1 MSILTPTTG
10 ELLSNA
16 EPLGSGRAVGSLWR
30 RIVAAIVDA
39 VIVGAAG
46 SLIAIPFFD
55 AFSRLGI
62 WGPVLGF
69 CMAVPYFAILNSRI
83 GNGQTLGK
91 KWMHLQVVDAQG
103 NPISFGKSLLRYGIL
118 AGAYTCDK
126 LPLPVTLTPSFVFTL
141 ISTMVALVTGATIYL
156 ILFDRPRRQGVHDLA
171 VGSYVADA
179 DMSGPLELR
188 SRWKM
193 HWVILGSLAILLLVG
208 EKLVANRLAEWGAM
222 PRMLEDVR
230 LVEKMPGVQ
239 RAGVQDLN
247 WRNFNSG
254 VTKRIFVV
262 SASWS
267 GKRSDGE
274 ALADEVAKM
283 ILQQDPEVQNHD
295 VLRIVVIRG
304 YDLGIARAQQSD
316 AFERT
321 PAEWKE
327 RLFR

>member
-126 LPLPVTLTPSFVFTL
+126 LPLPVTLTP
-141 ISTMVALVTGATIYL
+141 LVRFYANFHDGRSRNRSYYLPDFIRSATE
-156 ILFDRPRRQGVHDLA
+156 A
-171 VGSYVADA
+171 GSSR
-179 DMSGPLELR
+179 SGGWELR
-188 SRWKM
+188 GRRGHEWPAGITFEMENALGDSR
-193 HWVILGSLAILLLVG
+193 VSRNSTGG
-208 EKLVANRLAEWGAM
+208 
-222 PRMLEDVR
+222 
-230 LVEKMPGVQ
+230 
-239 RAGVQDLN
+239 
-247 WRNFNSG
+247 WRK
-254 VTKRIFVV
+254 TCR
-262 SASWS
+262 
-267 GKRSDGE
+267 
-274 ALADEVAKM
+274 
-283 ILQQDPEVQNHD
+283 
-295 VLRIVVIRG
+295 
-304 YDLGIARAQQSD
+304 
-316 AFERT
+316 
-321 PAEWKE
+321 
-327 RLFR
+327 